1 MTLETQPVSCDPGD
15 LPGLPW
21 SILRFQQN
29 ETEQTETLV
38 ALEEPLEVIVNGQS
52 IAVLMRLP
60 GSEKELA
67 AGFVIT
73 EGYVRHATDIL
84 ILHHCGSG
92 HPAPGEAPDADGDLA
107 SRNQVSLRVLEA
119 GFSPPDRPDVVRL
132 IRSGCG
138 AAEVT
143 ALAETLPPLP
153 RDLTLPAAQLPEMG
167 RRMRDLQT
175 VHREIGGVHAA
186 AVFAAGAPARAIVLA
201 EDIGRHNAMDKA
213 IGHCLLRGLP
223 MHDKCLITSGRASYE
238 MVTKAIRAGIPIVA
252 SASAPTSLAVQ
263 LAHDRGLTLVGYLR
277 GSRMNVYTHPDR
289 LTGLDAS

>member
-1 MTLETQPVSCDPGD
+1 MTLANRSVPDGSGSEAGF
-15 LPGLPW
+15 PW
-21 SILRFQQN
+21 PILRYQSDQS
-29 ETEQTETLV
+29 EQADAMI
-38 ALEEPLEVIVNGQS
+38 ALEEPLEVIVNGTS
-52 IAVLMRLP
+52 IAVLMRMP

-73 EGYVRHATDIL
+73 EGYVRLASDIL
-84 ILHHCGSG
+84 LIHHCGSG
-92 HPAPGEAPDADGDLA
+92 QPAPGEEADADGDLA
-107 SRNQVSLRVLEA
+107 SRNQVTLRVRDK
-119 GFSPPDRPDVVRL
+119 GFTPPDRPDVVRL

-153 RDLTLPAAQLPEMG
+153 LGAHLPAARLPEMG
-167 RRMRDLQT
+167 RTMHDLQI
-175 VHREIGGVHAA
+175 VHREVGGVHAA
-186 AVFAAGAPARAIVLA
+186 GIFAQNGRAITLA

-223 MHDKCLITSGRASYE
+223 MHDKTLITSGRASYE
-238 MVTKAIRAGIPIVA
+238 MVIKAIRAGIPIVA
-252 SASAPTSLAVQ
+252 SVSAPTSLAVQ

-289 LTGLDAS
+289 LT